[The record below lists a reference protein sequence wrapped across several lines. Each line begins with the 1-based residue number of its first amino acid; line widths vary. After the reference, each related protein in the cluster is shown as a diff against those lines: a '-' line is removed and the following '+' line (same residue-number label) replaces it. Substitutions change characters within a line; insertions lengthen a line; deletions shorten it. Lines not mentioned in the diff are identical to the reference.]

1 MKSAPR
7 SICLLRLS
15 ALGDVTHVL
24 PLVHTLRRAW
34 PQVSIAWIV
43 GKTEHRLLQ
52 GLPGVEFIVFDKRA
66 GFDAVRGLRRQLAQR
81 RFDAL
86 LLMQLALRA
95 NLLSS
100 LVRAD
105 LRIGYDRARSREL
118 HGLFVNQRIPA
129 DGRHVLDVLGRFVE
143 PLGLQQ
149 DRVEWELPI
158 PDAAHAWAAQQ
169 LPGAQPTLL
178 ISPCSSHALRNWRP
192 ERYAAIADHAAQ
204 RGYRI
209 GLCGGRSALERETVD
224 AIVAHMRA
232 PAIDLTGKDTLKQL
246 AALLQRAGLLLSP
259 DAGPVHIANAV
270 GSKVLGLYAC
280 TDATRSGP
288 YSDLRYTIDRFD
300 EAARMVFGKPASA
313 LRWGKRIEAPG
324 VMDLIGVDE
333 VRECFDRF
341 DADRRAGTLHPADPH
356 ASGSSAGD
364 CYPAEPG
371 GGAADE

>member
-34 PQVSIAWIV
+34 PDVAITWII
-43 GKTEHRLLQ
+43 GKAEHRLLE
-52 GLPGVEFIVFDKRA
+52 GLPGVELIVFDKRA
-66 GFDAVRGLRRQLAQR
+66 GFAGVRALRRQLAGR

-86 LLMQLALRA
+86 LQMQLALRA
-95 NLLSS
+95 NLLSP

-105 LRIGYDRARSREL
+105 VRIGYDRARSKEL
-118 HGLFVNQRIPA
+118 HGLFVNQRIA
-129 DGRHVLDVLGRFVE
+129 AGGQHVLDVLGRFAE

-149 DRVEWELPI
+149 DRVEWNLPI
-158 PDAAHAWAAQQ
+158 PDVAHAWAAQQ

-192 ERYAAIADHAAQ
+192 ERYAAVADHAAQ
-204 RGYRI
+204 RGYRTA
-209 GLCGGRSALERETVD
+209 LCGGRSALERETAD
-224 AIVAHMRA
+224 AILAHMRA
-232 PAIDLTGKDTLKQL
+232 PAIDLTGKDTLKRL
-246 AALLQRAGLLLSP
+246 AALLQRADLLLSP

-288 YSDLRYTIDRFD
+288 YSDLRYTINRYD

-324 VMDLIGVDE
+324 VMDLIGIDE

-341 DADRRAGTLHPADPH
+341 DADWRAGTLDTADPNSVDRYG
-356 ASGSSAGD
+356 AD
-364 CYPAEPG
+364 PG
-371 GGAADE
+371 GGAPDA